1 MLVLL
6 CGLFMQTSGGHES
19 TQKLKFSEFSQAVRE
34 GQIESVTVEGEK
46 ITGTFTEKAQT
57 SFENHETY
65 ETVGVLNADM
75 QDLLDEQKIS
85 YEFIEQEG
93 EAWWQ
98 LLLIYSLPTL
108 LLIGVFIFFFRQSQI
123 GGGKALSFGRSKAHM
138 LTPDQHKVTF
148 ADIAGIDEAKAELVE
163 IVDFLKF
170 PGKYQRLGGRIPK
183 GVLLMGSPGTGKTL
197 LAKGVAGEAGVP
209 FYSISGS
216 DFVEMFV
223 GVGASR
229 VRDLFEQAKKSGRCI
244 IFIDEIDAVGRYRGA
259 GLGGGHDEREQTLN
273 QLLVEMDGFEAN
285 EGIIVMA
292 ATNRPDVLDPAL
304 LRPGRF
310 DRRVVVPTPDVRG
323 RKSILEVHTKDKP
336 LGPDVDLDNIARL
349 MPGASGAELEN
360 VANEAALIAA
370 ARDAEC
376 LEMKDFVEA
385 RDKIA
390 MGRERKSMVI
400 SDHEKKTTAYHEA
413 GHAMVTLLLGKDDVD
428 PLQKITIVPRGRA
441 LGVTYS
447 IPVEDRLCVTKKYAI
462 NRIAIC
468 MGGRIVEDIIF
479 HQLTTGAGNDLE
491 QATKLARRMVVEW
504 GMSDILGP
512 IAFGDQDEQP
522 FLGRELSHA
531 RNYSEHTAQIIDDEV
546 RRFLNEGYEMSQ
558 KLIMENLDKV
568 KLLADALIEFETL
581 DVQDVEILLKDGMD
595 ALKDEF
601 KKRDTAEKPRVAKV
615 AFESKMA
622 VTAKKAANYAKTHKN
637 AIDDGLLDMLANT
650 EKECDEVEYVFG
662 NKELTEKDIEE
673 FERIKK
679 ENPDALKDVKYHNH
693 VQKIRESMVG
703 DELQNVYD
711 KMMSEF
717 DENEAADAQKELEE
731 ELKKIDEKKKQANNT
746 ADTSNNPLAKTD
758 DLDSYDTKY
767 KSKKDDDDD
776 LPPIEL
782 S

>member
-1 MLVLL
+1 MKVNITRIITIFLL
-6 CGLFMQTSGGHES
+6 FGCLALFFMQTTSGSS
-19 TQKLKFSEFSQAVRE
+19 TTELKYSEFVQAVRD
-34 GQIESVTVEGEK
+34 GQIASVEVDGEVISGK
-46 ITGTFTEKAQT
+46 FKEEARPAY
-57 SFENHETY
+57 ENHETY
-65 ETVGVLNADM
+65 KTVGVLNADA
-75 QDLLDEQKIS
+75 QDLLDEQKVS
-85 YEFIEQEG
+85 YEFKEQETS
-93 EAWWQ
+93 WLQ
-98 LLLIYSLPTL
+98 LFIIYFLPTFLILAVLIY
-108 LLIGVFIFFFRQSQI
+108 FFKQSQL
-123 GGGKALSFGRSKAHM
+123 GGGKALSFGHSKAKM
-138 LTPDQHKVTF
+138 LTPDQHKITF

-163 IVDFLKF
+163 IVDFLKN

-323 RKSILEVHTKDKP
+323 RKLILEVHTKDKP
-336 LGPDVDLDNIARL
+336 LSPDVDLDAIARL

-360 VANEAALIAA
+360 CANEAALIAA
-370 ARDAEC
+370 SRDAEC

-400 SDHEKKTTAYHEA
+400 SEHEKKTTAYHEA
-413 GHAMVTLLLGKDDVD
+413 GHALVTLLIGDEVD

-447 IPVEDRLCVTKKYAI
+447 IPVEDRLCITKKYAI

-468 MGGRIVEDIIF
+468 MGGRIVEEIIF
-479 HQLTTGAGNDLE
+479 NQLTTGAGNDLE
-491 QATKLARRMVVEW
+491 QATKLARRMVMEW
-504 GMSDILGP
+504 GMSEILGP

-522 FLGRELSHA
+522 FLGRELSHSK
-531 RNYSEHTAQIIDDEV
+531 NYSEHTAQLIDDEV
-546 RRFLNEGYEMSQ
+546 RHFLTEGYEIAHQ
-558 KLIMENLDKV
+558 ILTDNLDKV
-568 KLLADALIEFETL
+568 KLLADGLIEYETL
-581 DVQDVEILLKDGMD
+581 DVEDVNLLLDKGMD
-595 ALKDEF
+595 ALREEF
-601 KKRDTAEKPRVAKV
+601 KRRETAPKPRVAKV
-615 AFESKMA
+615 AFTSKLS
-622 VTAKKAANYAKTHKN
+622 
-637 AIDDGLLDMLANT
+637 DLL
-650 EKECDEVEYVFG
+650 
-662 NKELTEKDIEE
+662 
-673 FERIKK
+673 
-679 ENPDALKDVKYHNH
+679 
-693 VQKIRESMVG
+693 
-703 DELQNVYD
+703 
-711 KMMSEF
+711 SE
-717 DENEAADAQKELEE
+717 DDAQKSTDDADKQVVFMIDADPQAKQKEKGEYDTDY
-731 ELKKIDEKKKQANNT
+731 DEKKDAENKE
-746 ADTSNNPLAKTD
+746 DK
-758 DLDSYDTKY
+758 KE
-767 KSKKDDDDD
+767 KKDDDE
-776 LPPIEL
+776 PPIEL
-782 S
+782 V